1 MVLKKFSIQF
11 NGAATEI
18 EYEDDMPFGVFEDI
32 IKKCSNFREGS
43 NPVNN
48 VQTYR
53 REILLNTLKK
63 APFEISTEGLDGL
76 GYKEVT
82 SIAEKILAAYPLGS
96 YLSQMMKPFEESA
109 KKIS

>member
-1 MVLKKFSIQF
+1 MRQGQAQIFTNHRFGKF
-11 NGAATEI
+11 E
-18 EYEDDMPFGVFEDI
+18 EI
-32 IKKCSNFREGS
+32 IKKCANFSEGT

-53 REILLNTLKK
+53 MEILLNTLKK
-63 APFEISTEGLDGL
+63 APFEISEQGLNGL

-82 SIAEKILAAYPLGS
+82 AIAEKVLAAYPLGN
-96 YLSQMMKPFEESA
+96 YLNQMMKPFEESI

>member
-1 MVLKKFSIQF
+1 MVLKKFSIPF

>member
-11 NGAATEI
+11 KGAATEI
-18 EYEDDMPFGVFEDI
+18 EYEDDMPFGRFEEI
-32 IKKCSNFREGS
+32 IKKCSNFKEGS

-53 REILLNTLKK
+53 REIMLNALKK
-63 APFEISTEGLDGL
+63 APFEISSEGLDAL

-82 SIAEKILAAYPLGS
+82 NIAEKILAAYPLGS

-109 KKIS
+109 KRIS

>member
-11 NGAATEI
+11 KGAATEI

-63 APFEISTEGLDGL
+63 APFEISSEGLDGL

>member
-11 NGAATEI
+11 KGAATEI

-48 VQTYR
+48 VQT
-53 REILLNTLKK
+53 
-63 APFEISTEGLDGL
+63 
-76 GYKEVT
+76 
-82 SIAEKILAAYPLGS
+82 
-96 YLSQMMKPFEESA
+96 
-109 KKIS
+109 

>member
-1 MVLKKFSIQF
+1 MVLKKFSIQYK
-11 NGAATEI
+11 GAATEI

-63 APFEISTEGLDGL
+63 APFEISSEGLDGL

>member
-1 MVLKKFSIQF
+1 MVLKTFTIQF
-11 NGAATEI
+11 KGVAEEI
-18 EYEDDMPFGVFEDI
+18 QYEDDMPFGRFEEI

-53 REILLNTLKK
+53 REIMLNTLKK
-63 APFEISTEGLDGL
+63 APFEISSEGLDGL

-82 SIAEKILAAYPLGS
+82 NIAEKILAAYPLGS
-96 YLSQMMKPFEESA
+96 YLSQMMKPFEESV
-109 KKIS
+109 KKTS

>member
-1 MVLKKFSIQF
+1 MVLKTFSIQF
-11 NGAATEI
+11 KGAAQEI
-18 EYEDDMPFGVFEDI
+18 QFEDDMPFGVFEDI

-82 SIAEKILAAYPLGS
+82 SIAEKILAAYPLGN
-96 YLSQMMKPFEESA
+96 YLNQMMKPFEDSIN
-109 KKIS
+109 KIS

>member
-1 MVLKKFSIQF
+1 MVLKKFSIQYK
-11 NGAATEI
+11 GAATEI

-63 APFEISTEGLDGL
+63 APFEISSEGLDGL

-82 SIAEKILAAYPLGS
+82 NIAEKILAAYPLGS

>member
-1 MVLKKFSIQF
+1 MVIKTFSIQYK
-11 NGAATEI
+11 GAATEI
-18 EYEDDMPFGVFEDI
+18 QFEDDMPFGRFEEI
-32 IKKCSNFREGS
+32 IKKCSNFKEGT

-53 REILLNTLKK
+53 KEIMLNSLKK
-63 APFEISTEGLDGL
+63 APFEISEDGLNAL

-82 SIAEKILAAYPLGS
+82 SIAEKILASYPLGS

>member
-11 NGAATEI
+11 KGAATEI

-63 APFEISTEGLDGL
+63 APFEISSEGLDGL

-82 SIAEKILAAYPLGS
+82 SIAEKILAAYPLGN
-96 YLSQMMKPFEESA
+96 YLNQMMKPFEDSIN
-109 KKIS
+109 KIS

>member
-1 MVLKKFSIQF
+1 MVLKKFSIPF
-11 NGAATEI
+11 KGAATEI

-82 SIAEKILAAYPLGS
+82 NIAEKILAAYPLGS